1 MQLALDI
8 DLSAASLQ
16 AQLFRQIHDL
26 ILSGRLLPG
35 TRLPGSR
42 ALSEQLGVSRNT
54 VILAYET
61 LIAEGYLESR
71 EGAGTYVAHSLPD
84 RSMSADTSGA
94 RSPAL
99 LRPIQLFLPVT
110 DGTKR
115 PTAPREIVYDFALES
130 TDAASFPQNVW
141 RRLTNW
147 RMRSSKFN
155 LTYLGTPKGLRELR
169 ETLVGY
175 LGATRG
181 IACSAEQIVIV
192 TGVQQALNVAAH
204 LFVRAGTTVAMEA
217 PGCSATAH
225 LFRAYS
231 ARILPVPIDQSGIV
245 TKHLPDH
252 PSSIAFVT
260 PARHYPMGYMLSAS
274 RREELLDWAGQADS
288 HIVELDFDTEIR
300 YEGSP
305 PPALK
310 GHDRHG
316 RVVYVGSFSS
326 SIGPGLRVGYMVLSP
341 DLVEPAVQAASL
353 LDHGFPCSGVPW
365 LEQAVLNDFIET
377 GAFEKHLRK
386 IRRTYMARRD
396 CLVASIQKH
405 FGSVQMNPAR
415 CGTHLV
421 WELPPDFP
429 SAPQV
434 QELMLQHQVGIYTLR
449 DRNIADADYLENC
462 DRYLLLGFTSL
473 AEAAIEQGVSRLA
486 RALH

>member
-1 MQLALDI
+1 MQLALEI

-16 AQLFRQIHDL
+16 AQVFRQIHAL
-26 ILSGRLLPG
+26 IVSGRLLPG

-42 ALSEQLGVSRNT
+42 ALSDQLGVSRNT
-54 VILAYET
+54 IILAYET

-71 EGAGTYVAHSLPD
+71 EGAGTYVAHCLPD
-84 RSMSADTSGA
+84 KSMSADSGFA
-94 RSPAL
+94 QSPAL
-99 LRPIQLFLPVT
+99 LRPVQLFLPVAE
-110 DGTKR
+110 GTKR
-115 PTAPREIVYDFALES
+115 SAVPREIVYDFALES

-175 LGATRG
+175 LGAARG
-181 IACSAEQIVIV
+181 IVCSPEQIVIV

-204 LFVRAGTTVAMEA
+204 LFVRTGTTVAMEA

-225 LFRAYS
+225 LFRAYG
-231 ARILPVPIDQSGIV
+231 ARVLPIPVDQGGVV
-245 TKHLPDH
+245 TRHLPEA
-252 PSSIAFVT
+252 SSSVAFVT

-274 RREELLDWAGQADS
+274 RREALLNWADQADS

-305 PPALK
+305 PAALK
-310 GHDRHG
+310 GVDRHG

-326 SIGPGLRVGYMVLSP
+326 SIGPGLRVGYMVLP
-341 DLVEPAVQAASL
+341 PGLAEPAVEAVSL

-365 LEQAVLNDFIET
+365 LEQAVLNDFIES
-377 GAFEKHLRK
+377 GAYEKHLRK

-396 CLVASIQKH
+396 CLVASIQRH
-405 FGSVQMNPAR
+405 FGSVQMNPAL

-421 WELPPDFP
+421 WELQADFP
-429 SAPQV
+429 SAPRV
-434 QELMLQHQVGIYTLR
+434 QELMLQHQVGVYTLR

-462 DRYLLLGFTSL
+462 DRYLLLGFASL
-473 AEAAIEQGVSRLA
+473 AETAIEQGVSRLA